1 MAKVKITAKIG
12 KDISEEIIVNSDNF
26 IDMFEKRLKHAE
38 ENTWKSILDNEE
50 YYLIKR
56 MGKKYGQSIDEVEW
70 EELN

>member
-26 IDMFEKRLKHAE
+26 IDMK
-38 ENTWKSILDNEE
+38 NTWKSILDNEE

>member
-1 MAKVKITAKIG
+1 MAKVKITARIG

-26 IDMFEKRLKHAE
+26 IDMK
-38 ENTWKSILDNEE
+38 NTWKSILDNEE